1 MLHFRSLSRKTQKL
15 SLHLVLLNAARWTR
29 EIGLLVRIRIE
40 RRWSRC
46 EYRAAVNMAFAQ
58 TSNFFDESLLMVQG
72 QRETAFSRWLTTE
85 TDLLKQEGKASN
97 AQIVAKVN
105 ELALAAGY
113 ETITPSAFSSW
124 RSGKTGPIEHNA
136 LLLML
141 ALRECGAGDDP
152 AVALDVFDL
161 LNIDVVLFLQ
171 TKAQTRG
178 LVRNFLDEL
187 VATRRSM
194 PTLPIVTLAIPKT
207 VVRRQPENEAMR
219 DLLSL
224 DDLRTPHFKTVVL
237 YGMPGTG
244 KTTLAKSIISLEPI
258 RQWYRNGI
266 LWIGDEA
273 QSLFRRPLRQLFY
286 DYQPTIVSTNKVL
299 DKDLRWLVVLDN
311 FTAWQ
316 WAREQLGQSAAQVQF
331 LITTDRYHEADL
343 AALEIWGSAGVVW
356 HKIEGLLP
364 DEANQLRAQIDGRLT
379 LADDEQAAYLASA
392 KSVGRLP
399 EEIIR
404 LTRQASVVG
413 WQKVRETVALRTRRR
428 DSLWSPEGQV
438 ERTWEWIQELP
449 IALRA
454 DLLALQNYIHEASTF
469 GSSAAVDLLGLHSL
483 SDAEIHLSELEKVAA
498 LEAVSERA
506 PWAGRFTSETRYQL
520 SSAVAKALASHAT
533 PKAGEKKVRRR
544 AYQKITQQASHQ
556 LKIPI
561 RFRLIATLI
570 MWPSIYIK
578 TILMAADKLTRSK
591 QIHAWRTS
599 WAILEGSDLLKEVWE
614 RQGLLPPIEVRAT
627 YAATSN
633 RLTIVA
639 AIALVT
645 AILANLSTPY
655 FGFLTAWAL
664 AALSIGVL
672 TIVLYG
678 MAWQMWLLALYRSR
692 LPQPPHGRIYDLD
705 LLMRLTRM
713 PQIEDNALNPV
724 ERHSG

>member
-1 MLHFRSLSRKTQKL
+1 M
-15 SLHLVLLNAARWTR
+15 V
-29 EIGLLVRIRIE
+29 
-40 RRWSRC
+40 
-46 EYRAAVNMAFAQ
+46 FAQ
-58 TSNFFDESLLMVQG
+58 TSNFFDESLYVVQG
-72 QRETAFSRWLTTE
+72 QRTAAFSRWLTTE
-85 TDLLKQEGKASN
+85 TDCLKQEGKASN

-105 ELALAAGY
+105 ELALTAGY
-113 ETITPSAFSSW
+113 ETITPSAFSNW
-124 RSGKTGPIEHNA
+124 RSGKTAPIEHNT

-141 ALRECGAGDDP
+141 ALRECGAEDDP

-161 LNIDVVLFLQ
+161 LNIDVVLLSQ
-171 TKAQTRG
+171 TNVQTRG
-178 LVRNFLDEL
+178 SIRNFLDEL
-187 VATRRSM
+187 VAARRSM
-194 PTLPIVTLAIPKT
+194 PVLPNVTLAIPKT

-244 KTTLAKSIISLEPI
+244 KTTLSKSIISFEPI

-273 QSLFRRPLRQLFY
+273 QPLFQRPLTQLFY
-286 DYQPTIVSTNKVL
+286 DSQPTIVSTYKVSE
-299 DKDLRWLVVLDN
+299 DDLRWLVVLDN

-316 WAREQLGQSAAQVQF
+316 WAREQLGQSAVQVQF

-343 AALEIWGSAGVVW
+343 AALEIWGSADVAW
-356 HKIEGLLP
+356 HKVEGLLP
-364 DEANQLRAQIDGRLT
+364 DEADQLRMKIDGDLALT
-379 LADDEQAAYLASA
+379 NEEQAAFFASA
-392 KSVGRLP
+392 ESVGRLP
-399 EEIIR
+399 EEIVR
-404 LTRQASVVG
+404 LTRQAGAVG
-413 WQKVRETVALRTRRR
+413 WQKVRETVALRARRR
-428 DSLWSPEGQV
+428 DSLWSPEGQN

-449 IALRA
+449 AALRA
-454 DLLALQNYIHEASTF
+454 DLLTLHSYVHEASTF

-498 LEAVSERA
+498 LEVVSERA

-520 SSAVAKALASHAT
+520 SSAVAKALASRAT
-533 PKAGEKKVRRR
+533 PQPGEKQTRRR
-544 AYQKITQQASHQ
+544 VYKKITQHASRQ

-578 TILMAADKLTRSK
+578 TILMAADKLTRSE
-591 QIHAWRTS
+591 QVHTWRTS
-599 WAILEGSDLLKEVWE
+599 WAILESSDLLKEVWE

-664 AALSIGVL
+664 AVLSIGVL

-678 MAWQMWLLALYRSR
+678 MAWQMWLLALYRNR
-692 LPQPPHGRIYDLD
+692 LSQPPHGRIHDLD
-705 LLMRLTRM
+705 LLMRLTRT
-713 PQIEDNALNPV
+713 PVAEDNALDLLV
-724 ERHSG
+724 QSSD